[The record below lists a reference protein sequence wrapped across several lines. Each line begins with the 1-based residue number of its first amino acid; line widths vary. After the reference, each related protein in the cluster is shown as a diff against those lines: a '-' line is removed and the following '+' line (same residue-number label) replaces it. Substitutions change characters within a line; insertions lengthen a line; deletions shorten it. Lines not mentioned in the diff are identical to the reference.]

1 MIGRRFTSLLLQKGY
16 RVSHLGRT
24 RKRNGVKSYLWDPY
38 KKEIEEDALRDVDVI
53 IHLAGAGIA
62 DKRWTE
68 KWKREILL
76 SRTESTRFL
85 YEKLYSVQHRVNTF
99 ISASGI
105 SYYGLRDNGSA
116 FVETDQPADD
126 FMARVTVAWEKE
138 VDEIARPGLRVVKI
152 RTGVV
157 LSRDG
162 GALEKLVTPVK
173 FLVGAPLGSGKQYIN
188 WIHLDDLCGIYIKAI
203 GDDSMRGAYN
213 AVAPEPVTN
222 KRLTEEIAGILKR
235 PLWLPSVPG
244 FMVKAIAGGVAE
256 VVLSGG
262 KISSEKVEKAGF
274 TFQFPTL
281 QEALRDLITDEKR
294 LTQ

>member
-1 MIGRRFTSLLLQKGY
+1 MIGRRLTSLLLQKGY
-16 RVSHLGRT
+16 RVCHLGRT
-24 RKRNGVKSYLWDPY
+24 KNRNGVKSYLWDPY
-38 KKEIEEDALRDVDVI
+38 KKEIEKEALRDVDVI

-68 KWKREILL
+68 KRKREILR
-76 SRTESTRFL
+76 SRTEPTRLL
-85 YEKLYSVQHRVNTF
+85 YETLSSVQHRVNTF

-105 SYYGLRDNGSA
+105 SYYGLRDKGSA
-116 FVETDQPADD
+116 FVESDQPADD
-126 FMARVTVAWEKE
+126 FMARVTIAWEKE
-138 VDEIARPGLRVVKI
+138 ADEIERSGLRVVRI

-157 LSRDG
+157 LSPDG

-173 FLVGAPLGSGKQYIN
+173 FFVGAPLGSGKQYMN

-222 KRLTEEIAGILKR
+222 ERLTEEIAKILKR
-235 PLWLPSVPG
+235 PLWLPAVPG
-244 FMVKAIAGGVAE
+244 FIVKAIAGEVAD

-274 TFQFPTL
+274 SFRFPTL
-281 QEALRDLITDEKR
+281 REALRDVLVTNSG
-294 LTQ
+294 